1 MKLVDEK
8 KALSEISSLRKS
20 RKTVEGFSTLQT
32 SIDNDKKKIDEVRA
46 LLDDPEQK
54 KLDEQFKSV
63 KKELDEVNKK
73 MDEQSKGRD
82 SLFEERNAS
91 QSNSSLHLSSSSIAD
106 RESCLTV
113 SAQLDELFTKKK
125 ASANAFREA
134 NNKFCTLCF
143 FFRLSKPRTERY
155 LRAQTTN

>member
-20 RKTVEGFSTLQT
+20 RKMVEGFSTLQT

-54 KLDEQFKSV
+54 KLDEQFKGL

-82 SLFEERNAS
+82 ALFEERNAS
-91 QSNSSLHLSSSSIAD
+91 QSNFSVPSL
-106 RESCLTV
+106 V
-113 SAQLDELFTKKK
+113 F
-125 ASANAFREA
+125 
-134 NNKFCTLCF
+134 
-143 FFRLSKPRTERY
+143 PRS
-155 LRAQTTN
+155 

>member
-20 RKTVEGFSTLQT
+20 RKTVEGFSTLQA

-54 KLDEQFKSV
+54 KLDEKFKSI

-82 SLFEERNAS
+82 ALFEERNTRE
-91 QSNSSLHLSSSSIAD
+91 SSI
-106 RESCLTV
+106 SISLL
-113 SAQLDELFTKKK
+113 SELISISRFPAHSIATARRALHKEEGVC
-125 ASANAFREA
+125 SGF
-134 NNKFCTLCF
+134 
-143 FFRLSKPRTERY
+143 PRGQQQI
-155 LRAQTTN
+155 L